1 MAFKMKKFSGFK
13 QKDRPKKATPSN
25 PSKPVLPTAE
35 DKNKDIKA
43 KKTLLQLPKIHKSQ
57 KSKLPTKKE
66 AKISKGKVKGLT
78 GFEYDFVKP
87 IISNPRRMNRK
98 LPELLKFKNNAPKVV
113 EGIKTVGQKI
123 KKYFTE
129 R

>member
-13 QKDRPKKATPSN
+13 Q
-25 PSKPVLPTAE
+25 
-35 DKNKDIKA
+35 A

-66 AKISKGKVKGLT
+66 AKISKGTVKGLT

-98 LPELLKFKNNAPKVV
+98 LPELLKFSKPKVIKKV
-113 EGIKTVGQKI
+113 KTVGQKI

>member
-13 QKDRPKKATPSN
+13 QKDRPKQAT

-35 DKNKDIKA
+35 DKNKGIKA

-87 IISNPRRMNRK
+87 IISAPRKINRK
-98 LPELLKFKNNAPKVV
+98 LPELLKFNKPKV
-113 EGIKTVGQKI
+113 IKTVSQKI

>member
-13 QKDRPKKATPSN
+13 QKDRPKKATPS
-25 PSKPVLPTAE
+25 KPVLPTAE
-35 DKNKDIKA
+35 DKNKGIKA

-66 AKISKGKVKGLT
+66 AKISKGKIKGLT

-87 IISNPRRMNRK
+87 IMSNPTRMNRK
-98 LPELLKFKNNAPKVV
+98 LPELLKYRHNAPKVV
-113 EGIKTVGQKI
+113 EGIKKVSKKI

>member
-13 QKDRPKKATPSN
+13 QKDRPKQETS
-25 PSKPVLPTAE
+25 SKPVLPTTE
-35 DKNKDIKA
+35 DKNKSIKA

-66 AKISKGKVKGLT
+66 AKISKGKIKGLT

-98 LPELLKFKNNAPKVV
+98 LPELLKFNKPKVV